1 MKEVTLVIGC
11 QGSGKSEETLRQLK
25 EEKTRNTIIIDI
37 SREPI
42 YAEYELISHEGVAAF
57 LMQDNGT
64 IGRIEPIV
72 GGERMS
78 TKEVRLMVSTL
89 LTTVKHGVLFL
100 EDIAFYA
107 NPQLL
112 GTLELKDKSY
122 QKDKLSVIC
131 IFTSINSIPIQL
143 FNSANIIRMH
153 KLTSKSDYN
162 IAVLNN
168 GLLKTAEIL
177 IAKKTIENRY
187 FYCTIKEWKYL
198 DGDFSKREYID
209 AHLEYLIR
217 YEGLNHYLAKIFKAL
232 ILAISWL
239 MKKAALAEQK
249 LLKTRYF

>member
-1 MKEVTLVIGC
+1 MKEVTLVIGRI
-11 QGSGKSEETLRQLK
+11 GSGKSEETLRQLK
-25 EEKTRNTIIIDI
+25 EEKIRNTIIFDI
-37 SREPI
+37 NRDPI
-42 YAEYELISHEGVAAF
+42 YAEYILISHDQVASF

-64 IGRIEPIV
+64 IGRIEPYI
-72 GGERMS
+72 GEKRMS
-78 TKEVRLMVSTL
+78 IDETALMVNKL
-89 LTTVKHGVLFL
+89 LITVKHGVLFL